1 MAINSHQ
8 PPGASSNIST
18 ESDYYAFLEGIIPQY
33 EGTLRA
39 LGYGETART
48 IIADHSLNAWEI
60 TRVDTQTGLA
70 FDEMSTEPRARLAQ
84 EARQCLEETLR
95 DIASPE
101 TLGFDP
107 DQTSGTG
114 KSGTDTERP
123 APEPIDFAGELQEA
137 LVELEDLESHTEY
150 EPSVIHA
157 SQIGYCERQAYLA
170 KFGLK
175 DNTDALGT
183 FRIGT
188 MIHEFIEE
196 QLGSRLPHCKF
207 EIPINTAID
216 GIEFV
221 GRADCYDP
229 ISGAVL
235 DVKSRHGWYK
245 FSPPTQRHIDQLL
258 VYMDALDAQ
267 CGQVVYVS
275 KKDLEVR
282 TWPEDNYFEF
292 DQERFDH
299 LVEKAKTIR
308 DSAKAGVPTKADDI
322 PFAPC
327 GCWVCDNETLA
338 I

>member
-60 TRVDTQTGLA
+60 TRVDTQIGLA

-137 LVELEDLESHTEY
+137 LVELENLESHTEY

-175 DNTDALGT
+175 QYRRPRDVSHRDDDP
-183 FRIGT
+183 RIHRRTTGVAT
-188 MIHEFIEE
+188 SPLQVRDPDQYYNRWHRIRRS
-196 QLGSRLPHCKF
+196 GRL
-207 EIPINTAID
+207 
-216 GIEFV
+216 
-221 GRADCYDP
+221 
-229 ISGAVL
+229 L
-235 DVKSRHGWYK
+235 
-245 FSPPTQRHIDQLL
+245 
-258 VYMDALDAQ
+258 
-267 CGQVVYVS
+267 
-275 KKDLEVR
+275 
-282 TWPEDNYFEF
+282 
-292 DQERFDH
+292 
-299 LVEKAKTIR
+299 
-308 DSAKAGVPTKADDI
+308 
-322 PFAPC
+322 
-327 GCWVCDNETLA
+327 
-338 I
+338 

>member
-1 MAINSHQ
+1 MAIKSH
-8 PPGASSNIST
+8 PSPGASPNIST
-18 ESDYYAFLEGIIPQY
+18 ESNYYTFLKGVIPEY
-33 EGTLRA
+33 EDTLHA
-39 LGYGETART
+39 SGYGETART
-48 IIADHSLNAWEI
+48 IIADHSLNAWDI

-95 DIASPE
+95 DLASPDA
-101 TLGFDP
+101 LGFDP
-107 DQTSGTG
+107 DRTSGTG
-114 KSGTDTERP
+114 NVDVDAEGP
-123 APEPIDFAGELQEA
+123 APEPIDFEGELQQA
-137 LVELEDLESHTEY
+137 LVDLEDAESHTEY
-150 EPSVIHA
+150 DPPIIHA

-183 FRIGT
+183 FRVGT

-196 QLGSRLPHCKF
+196 QLGPRLIHCKF
-207 EIPINTAID
+207 EIPVKATVD
-216 GIEFV
+216 GIQFV

-229 ISGAVL
+229 VNAVVC

-245 FSPPTQRHIDQLL
+245 FNPPIQRHLDQLL
-258 VYMDALDAQ
+258 VYMYALDAQ
-267 CGQVVYVS
+267 YGQVVYVS

-282 TWPEDNYFEF
+282 TWPKDGYFEF

-308 DSAKAGVPTKADDI
+308 DSAEDGVPTDADDI
-322 PFAPC
+322 PFEQC
-327 GCWVCDNETLA
+327 GCWVCDNEKLT